1 MRLKVILPLLSLL
14 LGLVALYLTAFSQW
28 QQRDLVQTQR
38 LQGQLEKGLT
48 QAAQAQTRFLDAL
61 ALWGKA
67 AGTGETG
74 IQALFDQA
82 DRGGLNPQGL
92 VRLEHWNSAKA
103 KKRTSELGKGFS
115 LKLEPAQAKEQK
127 EFWVIT
133 GSVRNQEN
141 LVGLETSALFPTSLG
156 DKPRFVT
163 LDLPG
168 QKGSWLAWPTGEA
181 AEETW
186 LLLAFDP
193 REIFGK
199 NLLPLPGGLGY
210 RLSWGEI
217 QLTKEPAGSGEP
229 VKRSQTLETPL
240 APMELQVTG
249 LQSSASWLGEEL
261 ELGLL
266 ALLLVLTLAVAGGF
280 FRLAQWLEKDQADRD
295 LWRKRAEG
303 YRSTLLEVRTE
314 KGVKEALVKALE
326 EICRYT
332 HWPLAHVTL
341 PDESRQEALANLW
354 YELEPG
360 KHKSFTQAASS
371 RNFQSGES
379 LMDRVLAHEKIVWI
393 EDITHDVSFARTK
406 INYDFGIRTAI
417 GFPVKVGSEI
427 VTVMEFYSDQIL
439 TWDQERVDWCEAI
452 LAQVASLLETHWAT
466 NACQRLEGR
475 FETIFSEAGQ
485 PMLLL
490 TGAGMIERVNK
501 AAEKAFGYPAG
512 ELRGRS
518 LDLLLGEHDKI
529 KEQLLLALNPGN
541 KLPPE
546 RTLKARRKD
555 GQLIES
561 DWGFAEVTAHGP
573 RTLLTRISLEV
584 APPLPAK
591 TTVAGSLSSGYQ
603 TQERLSTEAKLRGDY
618 LSALGLEVQVPAQ
631 AVANLSRRLLD
642 EAPGQDR
649 RPWLVTLN
657 LMGER
662 LSRKLTRALEL
673 SRVESGGVQ
682 MAEHPFDLK
691 RLLSRLLDR
700 FSPAAQEKGVELFV
714 YSNADVPN
722 ALVGD
727 PRRLETVLSVLLEN
741 GLDYTS
747 KGEVWIEVTA
757 VSQQSG
763 IVELRFTVKDSG
775 QGIGEAKLQALKTL
789 LTQKGKVAS
798 KEGAMIALSLKLAN
812 GLAEIMGTGIKI
824 VSQLGKGAQ
833 FSFTLRCELQP
844 EPQTK
849 GVRLVRDLSG
859 AKILLIV
866 ANEAFG
872 QALQKYLLIWGAQPQ
887 WLRNPLELQKVIS
900 ANNLGIRKADLVIFD
915 ALAAGSNLEEQV
927 REMRNYTEEV
937 PLVWLS
943 DRQGLPK
950 PPADLVSGWITRLS
964 KPVKP
969 AEFYP
974 ILMRLMDRWDD
985 NLAEESAEPQ
995 TSVLVVDD
1003 KKAEVQL
1010 MVSALEEEGYK
1021 VRFAQSAQEAL
1032 EAYKQSGF
1040 SLALVDLGLPGTDG
1054 VELIRR
1060 LRTLEQ
1066 EQLGYSRPLFALTA
1080 PGEGSRNQEAFEAGA
1095 DNTLAKPV
1103 NNGVLIEMIRST
1115 LYL

>member
-1 MRLKVILPLLSLL
+1 
-14 LGLVALYLTAFSQW
+14 
-28 QQRDLVQTQR
+28 
-38 LQGQLEKGLT
+38 
-48 QAAQAQTRFLDAL
+48 
-61 ALWGKA
+61 
-67 AGTGETG
+67 
-74 IQALFDQA
+74 
-82 DRGGLNPQGL
+82 
-92 VRLEHWNSAKA
+92 
-103 KKRTSELGKGFS
+103 
-115 LKLEPAQAKEQK
+115 
-127 EFWVIT
+127 
-133 GSVRNQEN
+133 
-141 LVGLETSALFPTSLG
+141 
-156 DKPRFVT
+156 
-163 LDLPG
+163 
-168 QKGSWLAWPTGEA
+168 
-181 AEETW
+181 
-186 LLLAFDP
+186 
-193 REIFGK
+193 
-199 NLLPLPGGLGY
+199 
-210 RLSWGEI
+210 
-217 QLTKEPAGSGEP
+217 
-229 VKRSQTLETPL
+229 
-240 APMELQVTG
+240 
-249 LQSSASWLGEEL
+249 
-261 ELGLL
+261 
-266 ALLLVLTLAVAGGF
+266 
-280 FRLAQWLEKDQADRD
+280 
-295 LWRKRAEG
+295 
-303 YRSTLLEVRTE
+303 
-314 KGVKEALVKALE
+314 
-326 EICRYT
+326 
-332 HWPLAHVTL
+332 
-341 PDESRQEALANLW
+341 
-354 YELEPG
+354 
-360 KHKSFTQAASS
+360 
-371 RNFQSGES
+371 
-379 LMDRVLAHEKIVWI
+379 
-393 EDITHDVSFARTK
+393 
-406 INYDFGIRTAI
+406 
-417 GFPVKVGSEI
+417 
-427 VTVMEFYSDQIL
+427 VMEFYSDQIL